1 MPGPIVSAIASLI
14 FPDLGQIL
22 NKRYVR
28 GVVIAVAVVVANTV
42 MAVIILPL
50 AMLAHL
56 LWMLLAA
63 IDAYR
68 IAKSATP
75 VT

>member
-14 FPDLGQIL
+14 FPGLGQIL

-28 GVVIAVAVVVANTV
+28 GVVIAVANTV